1 MSEYSASISKY
12 GPEGKHKYRV
22 FYSYISPI
30 DGKKHRTSK
39 RGFKLE
45 KDAKKWIK
53 YDMPD
58 VIKQLEHVE
67 TLDENL
73 TMGELIDKYKHH
85 ISLRLKPTTIAT
97 KEHII
102 DKKILPFFKDKVV
115 YEISVKDVE
124 SWHDELLIA
133 ESRSGNKYSPTYLR
147 TINNQLSA
155 ILNYA
160 VRKHGLKHNPM
171 NDAETIGCHEGD
183 ERDFWEVEEYL
194 KFRDAIS
201 DKPIF
206 YYAYE
211 VLFWCGLRLG
221 EMQALTSE
229 DIDFEAKTLRV
240 DESYARLNKQDIIS
254 GPKTK
259 TSKRTIAIHD
269 DLALELKEYLESLG
283 PIDQKA
289 RIFPVSKSG
298 MHHEMERGCKL
309 SGVKKITIHGLR
321 HSHISM
327 LMEIGVPVVAIA
339 PRVGQKRTSMTM
351 HYGHQYKK
359 RAREI
364 ADNINEMAG
373 KQNV

>member
-1 MSEYSASISKY
+1 MAYYIAIQDSMAS
-12 GPEGKHKYRV
+12 
-22 FYSYISPI
+22 
-30 DGKKHRTSK
+30 
-39 RGFKLE
+39 
-45 KDAKKWIK
+45 
-53 YDMPD
+53 
-58 VIKQLEHVE
+58 HVE
-67 TLDENL
+67 EEFTLSFDE
-73 TMGELIDKYKHH
+73 MIDAIREELCLYSSTDDEITEWINTLIAADIVKQKYFINPYDESEMERYFIPSVAEALEEAKEAWITKCINPNKKLSKEDKHH

-115 YEISVKDVE
+115 YKISVKDVE

-221 EMQALTSE
+221 EMQALTAE
-229 DIDFEAKTLRV
+229 DIDFEAMTLRV

-254 GPKTK
+254 APKTK
-259 TSKRTIAIHD
+259 SSKRTIAIHD

-321 HSHISM
+321 HSHIS
-327 LMEIGVPVVAIA
+327 IGLSITAKA
-339 PRVGQKRTSMTM
+339 
-351 HYGHQYKK
+351 
-359 RAREI
+359 
-364 ADNINEMAG
+364 NF
-373 KQNV
+373 